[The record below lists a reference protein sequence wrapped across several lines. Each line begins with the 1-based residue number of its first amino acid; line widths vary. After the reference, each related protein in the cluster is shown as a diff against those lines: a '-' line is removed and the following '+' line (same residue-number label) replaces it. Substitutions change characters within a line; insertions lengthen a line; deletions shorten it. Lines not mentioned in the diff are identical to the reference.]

1 VIRLRHI
8 RYRYPH
14 TGWVLKGV
22 DFSVRDCD
30 YLFIGG
36 ANGSGKSTLAYL
48 FNGLIPHYF
57 GGTLQGTVTI
67 DDLNTLEHKVFELVS
82 HVGLV
87 LQNADAQLFNS
98 TVEDEIA
105 FGLESL
111 GLPGGEIDNRIR
123 EISRTLRLEDILGR
137 SPATLS
143 GGEKRLVAIASV
155 LCLNPSVLLL
165 DEPYGDLD
173 WDAVERVRQAL
184 LEVNRSGKT
193 VIVIEQRLGNFLHDT
208 TRCLILE
215 KGKLLYEGGPQSVHE
230 VLLDAHL
237 LPQYSSGK
245 NGSPGKGP
253 LLIAENLS
261 YRIKEK
267 EILREV
273 SLELREGETLAIIGR
288 NGSGKT
294 TLLKH
299 FNGLLRPTTG
309 RVTFEGEEIQ
319 GKAPSELAAQVGLS
333 FQNPNDQFFK
343 YRVKDEVMAG
353 PRILRKIQKDWLQ
366 EMWQVFELHELLD
379 RSPYRLSEGEKKRV
393 SLASI
398 LATRPKLLV
407 LDEPTSGQDGR
418 FREALA
424 RLVAELKNRGF
435 TIVIATHDLD
445 FAQATASRWIVLHE
459 GRVVADGAPEDLRAD
474 KHLVQLGALPS
485 TEEHFISKSQKLKET
500 TWEE

>member
-1 VIRLRHI
+1 
-8 RYRYPH
+8 
-14 TGWVLKGV
+14 LKGV
-22 DFSVRDCD
+22 DFSVRDGD

-48 FNGLIPHYF
+48 CNGLIPHYF

-67 DDLNTLEHKVFELVS
+67 DDLNTLEKKVFELLS

-123 EISRTLRLEDILGR
+123 EISRTLKLEDLLGR

-173 WDAVERVRQAL
+173 WQAVERVRQTL

-193 VIVIEQRLGNFLHDT
+193 VVVIEQRMGNFLHDT

-230 VLLDAHL
+230 VLRKAHL
-237 LPQYSSGK
+237 VPQYSSGK
-245 NGSPGKGP
+245 NGSPGKEP

-261 YRIKEK
+261 YRILEK
-267 EILREV
+267 EILTGV
-273 SLELREGETLAIIGR
+273 SFELRQGETLAIIGR

-299 FNGLLRPTTG
+299 FTGLLRPTAG

-445 FAQATASRWIVLHE
+445 FAQATAARWIVLHE

-485 TEEHFISKSQKLKET
+485 TEEHFISK
-500 TWEE
+500 

>member
-1 VIRLRHI
+1 VIRLHDI

-22 DFSVRDCD
+22 DFSVKDRE

-67 DDLNTLEHKVFELVS
+67 DDLNTLEHKVFELFS

-98 TVEDEIA
+98 TVENEIA

-123 EISRTLRLEDILGR
+123 EISRTLKLEDLLGR

-173 WDAVERVRQAL
+173 WEAVERVRQA
-184 LEVNRSGKT
+184 
-193 VIVIEQRLGNFLHDT
+193 IVIEQRMGKFLHDT
-208 TRCLILE
+208 SRCLILE
-215 KGKLLYEGGPQSVHE
+215 QGKLLYQGSPQSAHQ
-230 VLLDAHL
+230 VLLNAHL
-237 LPQYSSGK
+237 VPQYSTGR
-245 NGSPGKGP
+245 NGSPGKEP
-253 LLIAENLS
+253 LLIAEDLS
-261 YRIKEK
+261 YRIREK
-267 EILREV
+267 EILKGV
-273 SLELREGETLAIIGR
+273 SFELKKGEALALIGR

-299 FNGLLRPTTG
+299 FNGLLRPTSG
-309 RVTFEGEEIQ
+309 RLTFKGEEIQ

-353 PRILRKIQKDWLQ
+353 PKILRKIQEDWLQ
-366 EMWQVFELHELLD
+366 EIWQTFDLHELLD

-398 LATRPKLLV
+398 LATRPRLLV

-424 RLVAELKNRGF
+424 TLMAELKKRGF

-445 FAQATASRWIVLHE
+445 FAQATADRWIVLHD
-459 GRVVADGAPEDLRAD
+459 GRVVGDGSPQALRSD
-474 KHLVQLGALPS
+474 EELMRLGALPRHDQ
-485 TEEHFISKSQKLKET
+485 EN
-500 TWEE
+500 

>member
-1 VIRLRHI
+1 MIRLRDI

-22 DFSVRDCD
+22 DFSVKDCD

-67 DDLNTLEHKVFELVS
+67 DDLNTLEHKVFELFS

-111 GLPGGEIDNRIR
+111 GLSGAEIDNRIQ
-123 EISRTLRLEDILGR
+123 EISRTLKLEDLLER

-173 WDAVERVRQAL
+173 WQAVERVRQAL
-184 LEVNRSGKT
+184 SEVNRSGKT
-193 VIVIEQRLGNFLHDT
+193 VIVIEQRMGNFLHDT
-208 TRCLILE
+208 SRCLILE
-215 KGKLLYEGGPQSVHE
+215 QGKLLYEGAPQSAHQ
-230 VLLDAHL
+230 VLLNAHL
-237 LPQYSSGK
+237 LPQYSTGR
-245 NGSPGKGP
+245 NRSPGKEP
-253 LLIAENLS
+253 LLIAHDLS

-267 EILREV
+267 EILKGV
-273 SLELREGETLAIIGR
+273 SLELREGETLALIGR

-299 FNGLLRPTTG
+299 FNGLLRPTSG
-309 RVTFEGEEIQ
+309 RVTFKGEEIQ
-319 GKAPSELAAQVGLS
+319 GKAPSELAAEVGLS

-353 PRILRKIQKDWLQ
+353 PRILRKIQEDWLQ
-366 EMWQVFELHELLD
+366 EIWQVFDLHELLD

-424 RLVAELKNRGF
+424 TLMAELKNRGF
-435 TIVIATHDLD
+435 TIVIATHDLE
-445 FAQATASRWIVLHE
+445 FAQAVADRWIVLHE
-459 GRVVADGAPEDLRAD
+459 GRVVGDGAPEDLRGD
-474 KHLVQLGALPS
+474 KRLVQLGALPPL
-485 TEEHFISKSQKLKET
+485 EEDFITK
-500 TWEE
+500 

>member
-1 VIRLRHI
+1 VIRLRDI

-22 DFSVRDCD
+22 DFSVTDGE

-67 DDLNTLEHKVFELVS
+67 DDLNTLEHKVFELFS

-123 EISRTLRLEDILGR
+123 EISRTLNLEDLLGR

-173 WDAVERVRQAL
+173 WEAVERVRQTL
-184 LEVNRSGKT
+184 SEVNRSGKT
-193 VIVIEQRLGNFLHDT
+193 VIVIEQRMGKFLHDT
-208 TRCLILE
+208 SRCLILE
-215 KGKLLYEGGPQSVHE
+215 QGKLLYQGSPQSAHQ
-230 VLLDAHL
+230 VLLNAHL
-237 LPQYSSGK
+237 LPHYSTGE
-245 NGSPGKGP
+245 NGSPGKEP
-253 LLIAENLS
+253 LLIVQDLS
-261 YRIKEK
+261 YRIKGK
-267 EILREV
+267 EILTAV
-273 SLELREGETLAIIGR
+273 SLELKKGETLALIGR

-299 FNGLLRPTTG
+299 FNGLLHPTSG
-309 RVTFEGEEIQ
+309 RLTFKGEEIQ
-319 GKAPSELAAQVGLS
+319 DKAPSELAGQVGLS

-353 PRILRKIQKDWLQ
+353 PTILRKIQEDWLQ
-366 EMWQVFELHELLD
+366 EMWQVFELHALLD

-393 SLASI
+393 SLAST

-424 RLVAELKNRGF
+424 TLMTELKNRGF

-445 FAQATASRWIVLHE
+445 FAQAVADRWIVLHE
-459 GRVVADGAPEDLRAD
+459 GRVVGEGDPQALRSD
-474 KHLVQLGALPS
+474 ESLIRLGAIPRPNS
-485 TEEHFISKSQKLKET
+485 DVG
-500 TWEE
+500 

>member
-1 VIRLRHI
+1 VIRLQDI

-14 TGWVLKGV
+14 TEWVLKGV
-22 DFSVRDCD
+22 DFSVKDCE

-67 DDLNTLEHKVFELVS
+67 NDLNTVEHKVFELFS

-111 GLPGGEIDNRIR
+111 GLTGGEIDDRIR
-123 EISRTLRLEDILGR
+123 EISRTLKLEDLLGR

-173 WDAVERVRQAL
+173 WEAVERVRQAL
-184 LEVNRSGKT
+184 SEVNRSGKT
-193 VIVIEQRLGNFLHDT
+193 VIVIEQRMGKFLYDT
-208 TRCLILE
+208 SRCLILE
-215 KGKLLYEGGPQSVHE
+215 QGKLLYDGSPQSAHE
-230 VLLDAHL
+230 ILLKAHL
-237 LPQYSSGK
+237 LPHYSTGR
-245 NGSPGKGP
+245 NGAPGKGP
-253 LLIAENLS
+253 LLVTQDLS
-261 YRIKEK
+261 YRIKDK
-267 EILREV
+267 DILQGV
-273 SLELREGETLAIIGR
+273 TLELREGETLALIGR

-299 FNGLLRPTTG
+299 FNGLLRPTSG
-309 RVTFEGEEIQ
+309 RLTFKGEHIQ
-319 GKAPSELAAQVGLS
+319 DKAPSELAAEVGLS

-353 PRILRKIQKDWLQ
+353 PRILRKLQEDWLR
-366 EMWQVFELHELLD
+366 EIWQVFDLHELLD

-424 RLVAELKNRGF
+424 TLMAELKNRGF

-445 FAQATASRWIVLHE
+445 FAQATADRWIVLHE
-459 GRVVADGAPEDLRAD
+459 GRVVGDGAPDDLRND
-474 KHLVQLGALPS
+474 EKLIRLGAIAAPDLDVG
-485 TEEHFISKSQKLKET
+485 
-500 TWEE
+500 

>member
-1 VIRLRHI
+1 VIRLRDI

-22 DFSVRDCD
+22 DFSVTDGE

-67 DDLNTLEHKVFELVS
+67 DDLNTLEHKVFELFS

-123 EISRTLRLEDILGR
+123 EICRTLKLEDLLGR

-173 WDAVERVRQAL
+173 WEAVERVRQTL
-184 LEVNRSGKT
+184 SEVNRSGKSI
-193 VIVIEQRLGNFLHDT
+193 IVIEQRMGKFLHDT
-208 TRCLILE
+208 SRCLILE
-215 KGKLLYEGGPQSVHE
+215 QGKLLYQGSPQSAHE
-230 VLLDAHL
+230 VLLNAHL
-237 LPQYSSGK
+237 LPHYSTRG
-245 NGSPGKGP
+245 NGAPGKEP
-253 LLIAENLS
+253 LLIAQDLS

-267 EILREV
+267 EILTGV
-273 SLELREGETLAIIGR
+273 SLELRKGETLALIGR

-299 FNGLLRPTTG
+299 FNGLLRPTSG
-309 RVTFEGEEIQ
+309 RLTFKGEEIQ
-319 GKAPSELAAQVGLS
+319 DKAPSELADQVGLS

-353 PRILRKIQKDWLQ
+353 PTILRKIQEDWLQ
-366 EMWQVFELHELLD
+366 EMWQVFELHALLD

-393 SLASI
+393 SLAST

-407 LDEPTSGQDGR
+407 LDEPTSGHDGR

-424 RLVAELKNRGF
+424 TLMAELKNRGI

-445 FAQATASRWIVLHE
+445 FAQAVADRWIVLHE
-459 GRVVADGAPEDLRAD
+459 GRVVADGAPEDLWRD
-474 KHLVQLGALPS
+474 EGLIRLGAIGRPNS
-485 TEEHFISKSQKLKET
+485 DVG
-500 TWEE
+500 